1 MVEYV
6 KGKIRVYQRN
16 IKRKLKDGKTKT
28 YQTHQ
33 QQVTLDKNDILVDG
47 ETVAVV
53 PLETFK
59 TYIESTSTNKDQLK
73 ELLQVQKKYKD
84 ITETNQELTNDIKRL
99 KRHFPAVPIKLILIA
114 PDDE

>member
-1 MVEYV
+1 MVEFV

-16 IKRKLKDGKTKT
+16 IKRKLKNGNTKT

-47 ETVAVV
+47 EIVAVV

-59 TYIESTSTNKDQLK
+59 SYLETTSTNKDHLQ
-73 ELLQVQKKYKD
+73 ELVEVQKHYKD
-84 ITETNQELTNDIKRL
+84 LTETNQELTNDIKRL